1 MPASTAA
8 EVTVA
13 APVTPMMV
21 VGPVALRLTVLAATM
36 PPWVLL
42 MVLTSVKTGD
52 TSASLMVQVD
62 VWPTLNTKLLLVSVP
77 AEQLQ
82 APGV

>member
-1 MPASTAA
+1 
-8 EVTVA
+8 
-13 APVTPMMV
+13 MMV
-21 VGPVALRLTVLAATM
+21 VGPVAVRLTVLAATM
-36 PPWVLL
+36 PPCVLL

-82 APGV
+82 APAV